1 MAIASWLTPA
11 SKSGMGNK
19 TVGLTASKN
28 PGASRTTI
36 VTVTVSGITK
46 TVNCTQTEQDK
57 FTLKVSSTTLNSA
70 ETAITNIGECSIG
83 SASNAGVA
91 TGTYYRDTSQTITA
105 KAAPTGYNFIG
116 WYEGSNLISSSLQV
130 SVTMSANR
138 TLVAKYQIKSYVVN
152 AVSDDTT
159 KGIVSP
165 AGQTV
170 EHGKNATVT
179 ANRKTGYKFDGWYN
193 GNTKV
198 TSTNPYTFAP
208 TANITLTAK
217 WAINTVSDTIKISPS
232 GGGTVSPNPVTG
244 QENTIIS
251 VTATPATGYNF
262 KHWRYNDSSASGG
275 YSESTTNPLR
285 VTITG
290 KRDITAVFELK
301 SYTVTWN
308 ANGGTVSPASTTK
321 THGST
326 LGTLPTPTRAST
338 AEYSYTFAGWFTAT
352 SGGTQ
357 ISSTTTVTGNVT
369 YYAHWTATKRSYT
382 ATFNGNGGSTPSPSS
397 ITKEYNTALGTLPTC
412 TRTGYTFLGWYT
424 ASSGGTKISTTT
436 VVTKDITYYAQWSIN
451 SYTLTFNPNG
461 GTVTPTSKDLEY
473 NSVYGTLPTPTR
485 ASNAQYT
492 YTFAGWYTAATGGT
506 QVTAAT
512 KMAAKDTT
520 VYAHWTS
527 NTRSYTVSYQTTY
540 GTLNRTSQSIAYNS
554 KGSCTLTM
562 PNNTA
567 EFTYT
572 FVGWYTAANGGGTKV
587 GSELTLETPAI
598 TGTVTYYAYVT
609 RSTKSYTHTFN
620 ANGGGTV
627 SPATITKA
635 YNTALG
641 TLPTVSRTGYTFV
654 GWFDTSAASGGTQ
667 ATTTT
672 KVTGTKTWYA
682 RWSINSYTFTFNKN
696 GGNTP
701 SATTITKE
709 YNTAIGTLPTC
720 TRSAD
725 NTYTYAFAGW
735 FDTSASSGGTQLTT
749 STKVTS
755 NKTWYARWT
764 PTYKNYTVTWNA
776 NGGTVS
782 PASTTKTHG
791 STLGTLPTPTRAS
804 TAEYSY
810 TFAGWFTAT
819 SGGTQISSTTTV
831 TGNVTYYAHWTA
843 TKRSYTATFNGNG
856 GSTPSPSSIT
866 KEYNTALGTLPT
878 CTRTGYTFLGW
889 YTASSGGT
897 KISTTTVV
905 TKDITYYAQW
915 SINSYTLTFNPN
927 GGTVTPTSKDLEY
940 NSVYGTLPTP
950 TRASNAQ
957 YTYTFAGWYTAAT
970 GGTQVTAATKMA
982 AKDTTVYAHWTSNT
996 RSYTVSYQTTY
1007 GTLNR
1012 TSQSIA
1018 YNSKGSCTLT
1028 MPNNTAEFT
1037 YTFVGWYTAANGG
1050 GTKVGSEL
1058 TLETPAITGTVTY
1071 YAYVTRST
1079 KSYTHTFNAN
1089 GGGTVSPAT
1098 ITKAYNTALGTLPT
1112 VSRTGYT
1119 FVGWFDTSAASGGT
1133 QATTTTKVT
1142 GTKTWYAR
1150 WSINSYTF
1158 TFNKNGGNTPSATT
1172 ITKEY
1177 NTAIGTLPTCT
1188 RSADN
1193 TYTYAFAGWFDTS
1206 ASSGGTQLTT
1216 STKVTS
1222 NKTWYARWTPTY
1234 KNYTVTWNGNGGT
1247 PSKSS
1252 SSFHYNDA
1260 LGTLPTATRT
1270 GYTFKGWST
1279 SKTGTVNVNTT
1290 TKVTANVTY
1299 YAVWTINSYTWTFDA
1314 NGGTGN
1320 TTKKLDY
1327 NATLSTLPTASR
1339 DSTAANNYTFA
1350 GWFDTDA
1357 STGGTQL
1364 TTSTKCTGNKTW
1376 YARWTASTRQYKLT
1390 VTAGTGGT
1398 VSGGGTYNYNASAT
1412 LKATANSGYHFVK
1425 WSDGNTSA
1433 TRTVTVTKNATYTAT
1448 FAQDPYLNLDKTS
1461 LEFEAS
1467 GGTQTVNV
1475 TSNISWTVS

>member
-1 MAIASWLTPA
+1 MTIASWLTPT
-11 SKSGMGNK
+11 SKSGTGNK

-57 FTLKVSSTTLNSA
+57 FTLKVSSTTLNSSG
-70 ETAITNIGECSIG
+70 TAITDIGECSIG
-83 SASNAGVA
+83 STSNTGVS

-130 SVTMSANR
+130 SITMSANR

-159 KGIVSP
+159 KGTVSP
-165 AGQTV
+165 TGQTI

-179 ANRKTGYKFDGWYN
+179 ATRKTGYKLEGWYN
-193 GNTKV
+193 GTTKV
-198 TSTNPYTFAP
+198 SSSNTYTFAP

-217 WAINTVSDTIKISPS
+217 WSVYNITIPVSVSPTGAGTTSPS
-232 GGGTVSPNPVTG
+232 PFTGQEGSYAYITATPVTG
-244 QENTIIS
+244 YEFAYWTDGVDNTHYVNNPQRVRMLS
-251 VTATPATGYNF
+251 VKTLTAYFT
-262 KHWRYNDSSASGG
+262 
-275 YSESTTNPLR
+275 
-285 VTITG
+285 
-290 KRDITAVFELK
+290 LK

-321 THGST
+321 TYGST

-338 AEYSYTFAGWFTAT
+338 AEYSYTFAGWFTAAT
-352 SGGTQ
+352 GGTQ
-357 ISSTTTVTGNVT
+357 ITASTTVTKDVT
-369 YYAHWTATKRSYT
+369 YYAHWTETRRSYT
-382 ATFNGNGGSTPSPSS
+382 ATFNGNGGGTPSPST
-397 ITKEYNTALGTLPTC
+397 ITKEYNTALGILPTC

-461 GTVTPTSKDLEY
+461 GTVTPTSKNLEY

-485 ASNAQYT
+485 ASDAQYT
-492 YTFAGWYTAATGGT
+492 YTFAGWYTAATEGT

-540 GTLNRTSQSIAYNS
+540 GTLNRTSQSVAYNS

-562 PNNTA
+562 PDNTA

-587 GSELTLETPAI
+587 GSKLTLETPAI
-598 TGTVTYYAYVT
+598 KGTVTYYAYVT

-701 SATTITKE
+701 SSTTITKE
-709 YNTAIGTLPTC
+709 YNTAVGTLPTC
-720 TRSAD
+720 TRNAD
-725 NTYTYAFAGW
+725 NTYTYTFAGW

-749 STKVTS
+749 TTKVTS

-764 PTYKNYTVTWNA
+764 STYKNYTVTW
-776 NGGTVS
+776 
-782 PASTTKTHG
+782 
-791 STLGTLPTPTRAS
+791 
-804 TAEYSY
+804 
-810 TFAGWFTAT
+810 
-819 SGGTQISSTTTV
+819 
-831 TGNVTYYAHWTA
+831 
-843 TKRSYTATFNGNG
+843 
-856 GSTPSPSSIT
+856 
-866 KEYNTALGTLPT
+866 
-878 CTRTGYTFLGW
+878 
-889 YTASSGGT
+889 
-897 KISTTTVV
+897 
-905 TKDITYYAQW
+905 D
-915 SINSYTLTFNPN
+915 
-927 GGTVTPTSKDLEY
+927 
-940 NSVYGTLPTP
+940 
-950 TRASNAQ
+950 
-957 YTYTFAGWYTAAT
+957 
-970 GGTQVTAATKMA
+970 
-982 AKDTTVYAHWTSNT
+982 
-996 RSYTVSYQTTY
+996 
-1007 GTLNR
+1007 
-1012 TSQSIA
+1012 
-1018 YNSKGSCTLT
+1018 
-1028 MPNNTAEFT
+1028 
-1037 YTFVGWYTAANGG
+1037 
-1050 GTKVGSEL
+1050 
-1058 TLETPAITGTVTY
+1058 
-1071 YAYVTRST
+1071 
-1079 KSYTHTFNAN
+1079 
-1089 GGGTVSPAT
+1089 
-1098 ITKAYNTALGTLPT
+1098 
-1112 VSRTGYT
+1112 
-1119 FVGWFDTSAASGGT
+1119 
-1133 QATTTTKVT
+1133 
-1142 GTKTWYAR
+1142 
-1150 WSINSYTF
+1150 
-1158 TFNKNGGNTPSATT
+1158 
-1172 ITKEY
+1172 
-1177 NTAIGTLPTCT
+1177 
-1188 RSADN
+1188 
-1193 TYTYAFAGWFDTS
+1193 
-1206 ASSGGTQLTT
+1206 
-1216 STKVTS
+1216 
-1222 NKTWYARWTPTY
+1222 
-1234 KNYTVTWNGNGGT
+1234 GNGGT

-1279 SKTGTVNVNTT
+1279 SKTGTVNVSTT

-1314 NGGTGN
+1314 NGGTGD
-1320 TTKKLDY
+1320 TTKTLNY

-1339 DSTAANNYTFA
+1339 ASTAANNYTFA

-1433 TRTVTVTKNATYTAT
+1433 TRTVTVTKDATYTAT
-1448 FAQDPYLNLDKTS
+1448 FEQDPYLNLDKTS

-1475 TSNISWTVS
+1475 TSNVSWTVS

>member
-11 SKSGMGNK
+11 SKSGTGNK

-36 VTVTVSGITK
+36 VTVTVRGITK

-70 ETAITNIGECSIG
+70 GTTITNIGECSIG

-105 KAAPTGYNFIG
+105 KAAPTGYSFVG

-179 ANRKTGYKFDGWYN
+179 ASRKTGYKFDGWYN
-193 GNTKV
+193 GTTKV
-198 TSTNPYTFAP
+198 TSANPYTFAP

-217 WAINTVSDTIKISPS
+217 WAINTVSDTVKISPS
-232 GGGTVSPNPVTG
+232 GGGTVSPNPITG
-244 QENTIIS
+244 QENTAIS
-251 VTATPATGYNF
+251 TTATPATGYNF
-262 KHWRYNDSSASGG
+262 KHWRYNDSGASGG
-275 YSESTTNPLR
+275 YSESTTNPLKI
-285 VTITG
+285 TITG
-290 KRDITAVFELK
+290 KRDVTAVFELK

-308 ANGGTVSPASTTK
+308 ANGGTVSPASVSK

-326 LGTLPTPTRAST
+326 LGTLPTPTRAAT
-338 AEYSYTFAGWFTAT
+338 KEYSYTFAGWFTAA

-357 ISSTTTVTGNVT
+357 ISSTTTVTRNVT

-397 ITKEYNTALGTLPTC
+397 ITKEYNAALGTLPTC
-412 TRTGYTFLGWYT
+412 SRTGYTFLGWYT

-473 NSVYGTLPTPTR
+473 NSAYGTLPTPTR
-485 ASNAQYT
+485 ASDAQYT

-540 GTLNRTSQSIAYNS
+540 GTLNRTSQSVAYNS

-562 PNNTA
+562 PDNTA

-598 TGTVTYYAYVT
+598 KGTVTYYAYVT

-627 SPATITKA
+627 NPATITKA

-672 KVTGTKTWYA
+672 TVTGTKTWYA
-682 RWSINSYTFTFNKN
+682 RWSINSYTFTFDKN

-701 SATTITKE
+701 SSTTITKE
-709 YNTAIGTLPTC
+709 YNTAVGTLPTC
-720 TRSAD
+720 TRNAN

-749 STKVTS
+749 TTKVTS

-764 PTYKNYTVTWNA
+764 A
-776 NGGTVS
+776 
-782 PASTTKTHG
+782 
-791 STLGTLPTPTRAS
+791 
-804 TAEYSY
+804 
-810 TFAGWFTAT
+810 
-819 SGGTQISSTTTV
+819 
-831 TGNVTYYAHWTA
+831 
-843 TKRSYTATFNGNG
+843 
-856 GSTPSPSSIT
+856 
-866 KEYNTALGTLPT
+866 
-878 CTRTGYTFLGW
+878 
-889 YTASSGGT
+889 
-897 KISTTTVV
+897 
-905 TKDITYYAQW
+905 
-915 SINSYTLTFNPN
+915 
-927 GGTVTPTSKDLEY
+927 
-940 NSVYGTLPTP
+940 
-950 TRASNAQ
+950 
-957 YTYTFAGWYTAAT
+957 
-970 GGTQVTAATKMA
+970 
-982 AKDTTVYAHWTSNT
+982 
-996 RSYTVSYQTTY
+996 
-1007 GTLNR
+1007 
-1012 TSQSIA
+1012 
-1018 YNSKGSCTLT
+1018 
-1028 MPNNTAEFT
+1028 
-1037 YTFVGWYTAANGG
+1037 
-1050 GTKVGSEL
+1050 
-1058 TLETPAITGTVTY
+1058 
-1071 YAYVTRST
+1071 
-1079 KSYTHTFNAN
+1079 
-1089 GGGTVSPAT
+1089 
-1098 ITKAYNTALGTLPT
+1098 
-1112 VSRTGYT
+1112 
-1119 FVGWFDTSAASGGT
+1119 
-1133 QATTTTKVT
+1133 
-1142 GTKTWYAR
+1142 
-1150 WSINSYTF
+1150 
-1158 TFNKNGGNTPSATT
+1158 
-1172 ITKEY
+1172 
-1177 NTAIGTLPTCT
+1177 
-1188 RSADN
+1188 
-1193 TYTYAFAGWFDTS
+1193 
-1206 ASSGGTQLTT
+1206 
-1216 STKVTS
+1216 
-1222 NKTWYARWTPTY
+1222 TY

-1252 SSFHYNDA
+1252 SSFHYNDT

-1279 SKTGTVNVNTT
+1279 SKTGTVNVSTT
-1290 TKVTANVTY
+1290 TKVTANVIY

-1314 NGGTGN
+1314 NGGTGD
-1320 TTKKLDY
+1320 TTKTLNY

-1339 DSTAANNYTFA
+1339 ASTAANNYTFA

-1425 WSDGNTSA
+1425 WSDGNTNAS
-1433 TRTVTVTKNATYTAT
+1433 RTVIVTGNATYTAM
-1448 FAQDPYLNLDKTS
+1448 FEQDPYLNLDKTS
-1461 LEFEAS
+1461 LTFEAA
-1467 GGTQTVNV
+1467 GGTQTVKV
-1475 TSNISWTVS
+1475 TSNVNWTVS

>member
-1 MAIASWLTPA
+1 MAIASWLTLA
-11 SKSGMGNK
+11 SKSGTGNK
-19 TVGLTASKN
+19 TVNLTASKN
-28 PGASRTTI
+28 PGVSRTTI

-70 ETAITNIGECSIG
+70 GTEITNIGECSIG
-83 SASNAGVA
+83 STSSAGVS

-105 KAAPTGYNFIG
+105 KAAPTGYSFVG

-179 ANRKTGYKFDGWYN
+179 AKRKTGYKFDGWYN
-193 GNTKV
+193 GTTKV
-198 TSTNPYTFAP
+198 TSANPYTFAP

-232 GGGTVSPNPVTG
+232 GGGTVSPNPITG
-244 QENTIIS
+244 QENTAIS
-251 VTATPATGYNF
+251 TTATPATGYNF
-262 KHWRYNDSSASGG
+262 KCWRYNNSSVSGG
-275 YSESTTNPLR
+275 YSESTTNPLKIT
-285 VTITG
+285 VTG
-290 KRDITAVFELK
+290 KRDVTAVFELK
-301 SYTVTWN
+301 SYTITWN
-308 ANGGTVSPASTTK
+308 ANGGTVSPASVSK

-326 LGTLPTPTRAST
+326 LGALPTPTRAAT
-338 AEYSYTFAGWFTAT
+338 AEYSYTFAGWFTAA

-357 ISSTTTVTGNVT
+357 ISTTTTVTGNVT

-382 ATFNGNGGSTPSPSS
+382 VTFNGNGGGTPSPST
-397 ITKEYNTALGTLPTC
+397 ITKKYNVALGTLPTC
-412 TRTGYTFLGWYT
+412 TRTGYTLLGWYT

-461 GTVTPTSKDLEY
+461 GTVTLTSKDLEY
-473 NSVYGTLPTPTR
+473 NSAYGTLPTPTR
-485 ASNAQYT
+485 ASDAQYT
-492 YTFAGWYTAATGGT
+492 YTFAGWYTAATEGT
-506 QVTAAT
+506 QVTAVT

-540 GTLNRTSQSIAYNS
+540 GTLNKTSQSVAYNS

-562 PNNTA
+562 PDNTA

-598 TGTVTYYAYVT
+598 KGTVTYYAYVT

-667 ATTTT
+667 ATTAT

-682 RWSINSYTFTFNKN
+682 RWSINSYTFTFDKN

-701 SATTITKE
+701 STTTITKE
-709 YNTAIGTLPTC
+709 YNTSVGTLPTC
-720 TRSAD
+720 TRNAD

-749 STKVTS
+749 STKVIS

-764 PTYKNYTVTWNA
+764 PTYKNYTVTW
-776 NGGTVS
+776 
-782 PASTTKTHG
+782 
-791 STLGTLPTPTRAS
+791 
-804 TAEYSY
+804 
-810 TFAGWFTAT
+810 
-819 SGGTQISSTTTV
+819 
-831 TGNVTYYAHWTA
+831 
-843 TKRSYTATFNGNG
+843 
-856 GSTPSPSSIT
+856 
-866 KEYNTALGTLPT
+866 
-878 CTRTGYTFLGW
+878 
-889 YTASSGGT
+889 
-897 KISTTTVV
+897 
-905 TKDITYYAQW
+905 D
-915 SINSYTLTFNPN
+915 
-927 GGTVTPTSKDLEY
+927 
-940 NSVYGTLPTP
+940 
-950 TRASNAQ
+950 
-957 YTYTFAGWYTAAT
+957 
-970 GGTQVTAATKMA
+970 
-982 AKDTTVYAHWTSNT
+982 
-996 RSYTVSYQTTY
+996 
-1007 GTLNR
+1007 
-1012 TSQSIA
+1012 
-1018 YNSKGSCTLT
+1018 
-1028 MPNNTAEFT
+1028 
-1037 YTFVGWYTAANGG
+1037 
-1050 GTKVGSEL
+1050 
-1058 TLETPAITGTVTY
+1058 
-1071 YAYVTRST
+1071 
-1079 KSYTHTFNAN
+1079 
-1089 GGGTVSPAT
+1089 
-1098 ITKAYNTALGTLPT
+1098 
-1112 VSRTGYT
+1112 
-1119 FVGWFDTSAASGGT
+1119 
-1133 QATTTTKVT
+1133 
-1142 GTKTWYAR
+1142 
-1150 WSINSYTF
+1150 
-1158 TFNKNGGNTPSATT
+1158 
-1172 ITKEY
+1172 
-1177 NTAIGTLPTCT
+1177 
-1188 RSADN
+1188 
-1193 TYTYAFAGWFDTS
+1193 
-1206 ASSGGTQLTT
+1206 
-1216 STKVTS
+1216 
-1222 NKTWYARWTPTY
+1222 
-1234 KNYTVTWNGNGGT
+1234 GNGGT

-1279 SKTGTVNVNTT
+1279 SKTDTVNVNTT

-1314 NGGTGN
+1314 NGGTGD
-1320 TTKKLDY
+1320 TTKTLNY

-1339 DSTAANNYTFA
+1339 APTAANNYTFA

-1433 TRTVTVTKNATYTAT
+1433 TRTVTVTKDATYTAT
-1448 FAQDPYLNLDKTS
+1448 FEQNPYLNLDKTN

-1475 TSNISWTVS
+1475 TSNVSWTIS

>member
-11 SKSGMGNK
+11 SKSGTGNK
-19 TVGLTASKN
+19 TVNLTASKN

-70 ETAITNIGECSIG
+70 GTEITNIGECSIG
-83 SASNAGVA
+83 STSSAGVS

-105 KAAPTGYNFIG
+105 KAAPTGYSFVG

-159 KGIVSP
+159 KGTVSP
-165 AGQTV
+165 AGQTI

-179 ANRKTGYKFDGWYN
+179 ATRKNGYKLEGWYN
-193 GNTKV
+193 GTTKV
-198 TSTNPYTFAP
+198 SSSATYTFAP

-217 WAINTVSDTIKISPS
+217 WSVYNITIPVNVSPTGAGTTSPS
-232 GGGTVSPNPVTG
+232 PFTG
-244 QENTIIS
+244 QEGSTVNI
-251 VTATPATGYNF
+251 TATPATGYKF
-262 KHWRYNDSSASGG
+262 AYWTDGVDDTHY
-275 YSESTTNPLR
+275 TNNPQSVVMLS
-285 VTITG
+285 VKTL
-290 KRDITAVFELK
+290 TAYFTLK

-308 ANGGTVSPASTTK
+308 ANDGTVSPASTTK

-338 AEYSYTFAGWFTAT
+338 AEYSYTFAGWFTAAT
-352 SGGTQ
+352 GGTQ
-357 ISSTTTVTGNVT
+357 ITASTIVTKDVT

-382 ATFNGNGGSTPSPSS
+382 ATFNGNGGGTPSPST
-397 ITKEYNTALGTLPTC
+397 ITKEYNVALGTLPTC

-473 NSVYGTLPTPTR
+473 NSAYGTLPTPTR
-485 ASNAQYT
+485 ASDAQYT

-540 GTLNRTSQSIAYNS
+540 GTLNKTSQSVAYNS

-562 PNNTA
+562 PDNTA

-572 FVGWYTAANGGGTKV
+572 FVGWYTAANGGGIKV

-682 RWSINSYTFTFNKN
+682 RWSINSYTFTFDAN

-701 SATTITKE
+701 SSTTITKK
-709 YNTAIGTLPTC
+709 YNTAVGTLPTC
-720 TRSAD
+720 TRNAD

-764 PTYKNYTVTWNA
+764 PTYKNYTVTW
-776 NGGTVS
+776 
-782 PASTTKTHG
+782 
-791 STLGTLPTPTRAS
+791 
-804 TAEYSY
+804 
-810 TFAGWFTAT
+810 
-819 SGGTQISSTTTV
+819 
-831 TGNVTYYAHWTA
+831 
-843 TKRSYTATFNGNG
+843 
-856 GSTPSPSSIT
+856 
-866 KEYNTALGTLPT
+866 
-878 CTRTGYTFLGW
+878 
-889 YTASSGGT
+889 
-897 KISTTTVV
+897 
-905 TKDITYYAQW
+905 D
-915 SINSYTLTFNPN
+915 
-927 GGTVTPTSKDLEY
+927 
-940 NSVYGTLPTP
+940 
-950 TRASNAQ
+950 
-957 YTYTFAGWYTAAT
+957 
-970 GGTQVTAATKMA
+970 
-982 AKDTTVYAHWTSNT
+982 
-996 RSYTVSYQTTY
+996 
-1007 GTLNR
+1007 
-1012 TSQSIA
+1012 
-1018 YNSKGSCTLT
+1018 
-1028 MPNNTAEFT
+1028 
-1037 YTFVGWYTAANGG
+1037 
-1050 GTKVGSEL
+1050 
-1058 TLETPAITGTVTY
+1058 
-1071 YAYVTRST
+1071 
-1079 KSYTHTFNAN
+1079 
-1089 GGGTVSPAT
+1089 
-1098 ITKAYNTALGTLPT
+1098 
-1112 VSRTGYT
+1112 
-1119 FVGWFDTSAASGGT
+1119 
-1133 QATTTTKVT
+1133 
-1142 GTKTWYAR
+1142 
-1150 WSINSYTF
+1150 
-1158 TFNKNGGNTPSATT
+1158 
-1172 ITKEY
+1172 
-1177 NTAIGTLPTCT
+1177 
-1188 RSADN
+1188 
-1193 TYTYAFAGWFDTS
+1193 
-1206 ASSGGTQLTT
+1206 
-1216 STKVTS
+1216 
-1222 NKTWYARWTPTY
+1222 
-1234 KNYTVTWNGNGGT
+1234 GNGGT

-1279 SKTGTVNVNTT
+1279 SKTGTVNVSTT

-1314 NGGTGN
+1314 NGGTGD
-1320 TTKKLDY
+1320 TTKTLNY

-1339 DSTAANNYTFA
+1339 ASTAANNYTFA

-1364 TTSTKCTGNKTW
+1364 TTSTKCTSNKTW

-1425 WSDGNTSA
+1425 WSDDNTSA
-1433 TRTVTVTKNATYTAT
+1433 TRTVTVTKDATYTAT
-1448 FAQDPYLNLDKTS
+1448 FEQDPYLNLDKTS

-1475 TSNISWTVS
+1475 TSNVSWTVS

>member
-11 SKSGMGNK
+11 SKSGTGNK

-70 ETAITNIGECSIG
+70 GTAITNIGECSIG

-105 KAAPTGYNFIG
+105 KAAPTGYNFVG

-244 QENTIIS
+244 QENTAIN

-275 YSESTTNPLR
+275 YSESTTNPLK

-308 ANGGTVSPASTTK
+308 ANGGTVSPASVSK

-326 LGTLPTPTRAST
+326 LGTLPTPTRAAT
-338 AEYSYTFAGWFTAT
+338 AEYSYTFAGWFTAA

-382 ATFNGNGGSTPSPSS
+382 VTWNANGGTVSPASVSKTHGSTLGTLPTPTRAATAEYSYTFAGWFTAASGGTQISSTTTVTGNVTYYAHWTATKRSYTVTFNGNGGGTPSPST
-397 ITKEYNTALGTLPTC
+397 ITKEYNVALGTLPTC

-473 NSVYGTLPTPTR
+473 NSAYGTLPTPTR
-485 ASNAQYT
+485 ASDAQYT

-572 FVGWYTAANGGGTKV
+572 FVGWYTVANGGGTKV

-682 RWSINSYTFTFNKN
+682 RWSINSYTFTFDKN

-701 SATTITKE
+701 SSTTITKE
-709 YNTAIGTLPTC
+709 YNTAVGTLPTC

-749 STKVTS
+749 TTKVTS

-764 PTYKNYTVTWNA
+764 PTYKNYTVTW
-776 NGGTVS
+776 
-782 PASTTKTHG
+782 
-791 STLGTLPTPTRAS
+791 
-804 TAEYSY
+804 
-810 TFAGWFTAT
+810 
-819 SGGTQISSTTTV
+819 
-831 TGNVTYYAHWTA
+831 
-843 TKRSYTATFNGNG
+843 
-856 GSTPSPSSIT
+856 
-866 KEYNTALGTLPT
+866 
-878 CTRTGYTFLGW
+878 
-889 YTASSGGT
+889 
-897 KISTTTVV
+897 
-905 TKDITYYAQW
+905 D
-915 SINSYTLTFNPN
+915 
-927 GGTVTPTSKDLEY
+927 
-940 NSVYGTLPTP
+940 
-950 TRASNAQ
+950 
-957 YTYTFAGWYTAAT
+957 
-970 GGTQVTAATKMA
+970 
-982 AKDTTVYAHWTSNT
+982 
-996 RSYTVSYQTTY
+996 
-1007 GTLNR
+1007 
-1012 TSQSIA
+1012 
-1018 YNSKGSCTLT
+1018 
-1028 MPNNTAEFT
+1028 
-1037 YTFVGWYTAANGG
+1037 
-1050 GTKVGSEL
+1050 
-1058 TLETPAITGTVTY
+1058 
-1071 YAYVTRST
+1071 
-1079 KSYTHTFNAN
+1079 
-1089 GGGTVSPAT
+1089 
-1098 ITKAYNTALGTLPT
+1098 
-1112 VSRTGYT
+1112 
-1119 FVGWFDTSAASGGT
+1119 
-1133 QATTTTKVT
+1133 
-1142 GTKTWYAR
+1142 
-1150 WSINSYTF
+1150 
-1158 TFNKNGGNTPSATT
+1158 
-1172 ITKEY
+1172 
-1177 NTAIGTLPTCT
+1177 
-1188 RSADN
+1188 
-1193 TYTYAFAGWFDTS
+1193 
-1206 ASSGGTQLTT
+1206 
-1216 STKVTS
+1216 
-1222 NKTWYARWTPTY
+1222 
-1234 KNYTVTWNGNGGT
+1234 GNGGT

-1270 GYTFKGWST
+1270 GYKFKGWST
-1279 SKTGTVNVNTT
+1279 SKTGTVNVSTT

-1314 NGGTGN
+1314 NGGTGD
-1320 TTKKLDY
+1320 TTKTLNY

-1339 DSTAANNYTFA
+1339 ASTAANNYTFV
-1350 GWFDTDA
+1350 GWFDTDT

-1433 TRTVTVTKNATYTAT
+1433 TRTVTVTKDATYTAT
-1448 FAQDPYLNLDKTS
+1448 FEQDPYLNLDKTS

-1475 TSNISWTVS
+1475 TSNVSWTVS

>member
-11 SKSGMGNK
+11 SKSGTGNK

-46 TVNCTQTEQDK
+46 TINCTQTEQDK
-57 FTLKVSSTTLNSA
+57 FTLKVSSTTLNSSG
-70 ETAITNIGECSIG
+70 TTITNIGECSIG
-83 SASNAGVA
+83 STSSAGVS

-105 KAAPTGYNFIG
+105 KAAPTGYSFVG

-138 TLVAKYQIKSYVVN
+138 TLVAKYQIKTYVVN

-159 KGIVSP
+159 KGTVSP
-165 AGQTV
+165 AGQTI

-179 ANRKTGYKFDGWYN
+179 ASRKTGYKFDGWYN
-193 GNTKV
+193 GTTKV
-198 TSTNPYTFAP
+198 TSANPYTFAP

-217 WAINTVSDTIKISPS
+217 WSVYNITIPVNVSPTGAGTTSPS
-232 GGGTVSPNPVTG
+232 PFTG
-244 QENTIIS
+244 QEGSTVNI
-251 VTATPATGYNF
+251 TATPATGYKF
-262 KHWRYNDSSASGG
+262 AYWTDGVDDTHY
-275 YSESTTNPLR
+275 TNNPQSVVMLS
-285 VTITG
+285 VKTL
-290 KRDITAVFELK
+290 TAYFTLK

-338 AEYSYTFAGWFTAT
+338 AEYSYTFAGWFTAA

-357 ISSTTTVTGNVT
+357 ISSITTVTGNVT

-461 GTVTPTSKDLEY
+461 GTVTPTSKNLEY
-473 NSVYGTLPTPTR
+473 NSAYGTLPTPTR
-485 ASNAQYT
+485 ASDAQYT

-506 QVTAAT
+506 QVTTTT

-520 VYAHWTS
+520 VYAHWTP

-540 GTLNRTSQSIAYNS
+540 GILNRASQSVAYNS

-598 TGTVTYYAYVT
+598 KGTVTYYAYVT

-654 GWFDTSAASGGTQ
+654 GWFDVSAASGGTQ

-682 RWSINSYTFTFNKN
+682 RWSINSYTFTFDKN

-701 SATTITKE
+701 SVTTITKE
-709 YNTAIGTLPTC
+709 YNTAVGTLPTC
-720 TRSAD
+720 TRNAD

-749 STKVTS
+749 ATKVTS

-764 PTYKNYTVTWNA
+764 PTYKNYTVTW
-776 NGGTVS
+776 
-782 PASTTKTHG
+782 
-791 STLGTLPTPTRAS
+791 
-804 TAEYSY
+804 
-810 TFAGWFTAT
+810 
-819 SGGTQISSTTTV
+819 
-831 TGNVTYYAHWTA
+831 
-843 TKRSYTATFNGNG
+843 
-856 GSTPSPSSIT
+856 
-866 KEYNTALGTLPT
+866 
-878 CTRTGYTFLGW
+878 
-889 YTASSGGT
+889 
-897 KISTTTVV
+897 
-905 TKDITYYAQW
+905 D
-915 SINSYTLTFNPN
+915 
-927 GGTVTPTSKDLEY
+927 
-940 NSVYGTLPTP
+940 
-950 TRASNAQ
+950 
-957 YTYTFAGWYTAAT
+957 
-970 GGTQVTAATKMA
+970 
-982 AKDTTVYAHWTSNT
+982 
-996 RSYTVSYQTTY
+996 
-1007 GTLNR
+1007 
-1012 TSQSIA
+1012 
-1018 YNSKGSCTLT
+1018 
-1028 MPNNTAEFT
+1028 
-1037 YTFVGWYTAANGG
+1037 
-1050 GTKVGSEL
+1050 
-1058 TLETPAITGTVTY
+1058 
-1071 YAYVTRST
+1071 
-1079 KSYTHTFNAN
+1079 
-1089 GGGTVSPAT
+1089 
-1098 ITKAYNTALGTLPT
+1098 
-1112 VSRTGYT
+1112 
-1119 FVGWFDTSAASGGT
+1119 
-1133 QATTTTKVT
+1133 
-1142 GTKTWYAR
+1142 
-1150 WSINSYTF
+1150 
-1158 TFNKNGGNTPSATT
+1158 
-1172 ITKEY
+1172 
-1177 NTAIGTLPTCT
+1177 
-1188 RSADN
+1188 
-1193 TYTYAFAGWFDTS
+1193 
-1206 ASSGGTQLTT
+1206 
-1216 STKVTS
+1216 
-1222 NKTWYARWTPTY
+1222 
-1234 KNYTVTWNGNGGT
+1234 GNGGT

-1279 SKTGTVNVNTT
+1279 SKTGTVNVSTT

-1314 NGGTGN
+1314 NGGTGD
-1320 TTKKLDY
+1320 TTKTLNY

-1339 DSTAANNYTFA
+1339 ASTAANNYTFV
-1350 GWFDTDA
+1350 GWFDTDT

-1398 VSGGGTYNYNASAT
+1398 VSGGGTYAYNT
-1412 LKATANSGYHFVK
+1412 KVTIKATANSGYHFVK
-1425 WSDGNTSA
+1425 WSDGNTNA
-1433 TRTVTVTKNATYTAT
+1433 TRTVTVTKDATYTAT
-1448 FAQDPYLNLDKTS
+1448 FEQDPYLNLDKTS

-1475 TSNISWTVS
+1475 TSNVSWTVS

>member
-11 SKSGMGNK
+11 AKSGTGNK

-28 PGASRTTI
+28 AGASRTTI
-36 VTVTVSGITK
+36 VTVSVSGITK
-46 TVNCTQTEQDK
+46 TINCTQVEADK
-57 FTLKVSSTTLNSA
+57 FTIKISALTTNSSGTT
-70 ETAITNIGECSIG
+70 ITNVGDCSIG
-83 SASNAGVA
+83 SSATGGVKE
-91 TGTYYRDTSQTITA
+91 GTYYRDTQVTLTA
-105 KAAPTGYNFIG
+105 KAAPTGYDFVG
-116 WYEGSNLISSSLQV
+116 WYEGSNLVSTSL
-130 SVTMSANR
+130 SFAVTLTANR
-138 TLVAKYQIKSYVVN
+138 TLVAKYKIKSYIVN
-152 AVSDDTT
+152 ATSEDTN
-159 KGIVSP
+159 KGTISP

-170 EHGKNATVT
+170 EHGANATVVAT
-179 ANRKTGYKFDGWYN
+179 PKAAYNFAGWYN
-193 GNTKV
+193 GTTKV
-198 TSTNPYTFAP
+198 SSNASYTFAV
-208 TANITLTAK
+208 TANISLTAK
-217 WAINTVSDTIKISPS
+217 FTIKTFTTTTANST
-232 GGGTVSPNPVTG
+232 GGTA
-244 QENTIIS
+244 S
-251 VTATPATGYNF
+251 VNKSSVEYGGSAIWTATPSTGYNF
-262 KHWRYNDSSASGG
+262 SKWSNN
-275 YSESTTNPLR
+275 STANPLT
-285 VTITG
+285 VSNITVNTH
-290 KRDITAVFELK
+290 ITPVFVLK

-338 AEYSYTFAGWFTAT
+338 AEYSYTFAGWFTAA

-397 ITKEYNTALGTLPTC
+397 ITKEYNTALGTLPIC
-412 TRTGYTFLGWYT
+412 SRTGYTFLGWYT
-424 ASSGGTKISTTT
+424 ASSGGTKISSTTKITGT
-436 VVTKDITYYAQWSIN
+436 VTYYAQWSIN

-473 NSVYGTLPTPTR
+473 NSAYGTLPTPTR

-506 QVTAAT
+506 QVTATT

-520 VYAHWTS
+520 IYAHWTS

-540 GTLNRTSQSIAYNS
+540 GTLNKTSQSIAYNS

-562 PNNTA
+562 PDNTA

-609 RSTKSYTHTFN
+609 RSTRSYTHTFN

-682 RWSINSYTFTFNKN
+682 RWSINSYTFTFDKN

-709 YNTAIGTLPTC
+709 YNTTIGTLPTC

-735 FDTSASSGGTQLTT
+735 FDTSASSGGTKLTT
-749 STKVTS
+749 TTKVTS

-764 PTYKNYTVTWNA
+764 PTYKNYTVTW
-776 NGGTVS
+776 
-782 PASTTKTHG
+782 
-791 STLGTLPTPTRAS
+791 
-804 TAEYSY
+804 
-810 TFAGWFTAT
+810 
-819 SGGTQISSTTTV
+819 
-831 TGNVTYYAHWTA
+831 
-843 TKRSYTATFNGNG
+843 
-856 GSTPSPSSIT
+856 
-866 KEYNTALGTLPT
+866 
-878 CTRTGYTFLGW
+878 
-889 YTASSGGT
+889 
-897 KISTTTVV
+897 
-905 TKDITYYAQW
+905 D
-915 SINSYTLTFNPN
+915 
-927 GGTVTPTSKDLEY
+927 
-940 NSVYGTLPTP
+940 
-950 TRASNAQ
+950 
-957 YTYTFAGWYTAAT
+957 
-970 GGTQVTAATKMA
+970 
-982 AKDTTVYAHWTSNT
+982 
-996 RSYTVSYQTTY
+996 
-1007 GTLNR
+1007 
-1012 TSQSIA
+1012 
-1018 YNSKGSCTLT
+1018 
-1028 MPNNTAEFT
+1028 
-1037 YTFVGWYTAANGG
+1037 
-1050 GTKVGSEL
+1050 
-1058 TLETPAITGTVTY
+1058 
-1071 YAYVTRST
+1071 
-1079 KSYTHTFNAN
+1079 
-1089 GGGTVSPAT
+1089 
-1098 ITKAYNTALGTLPT
+1098 
-1112 VSRTGYT
+1112 
-1119 FVGWFDTSAASGGT
+1119 
-1133 QATTTTKVT
+1133 
-1142 GTKTWYAR
+1142 
-1150 WSINSYTF
+1150 
-1158 TFNKNGGNTPSATT
+1158 
-1172 ITKEY
+1172 
-1177 NTAIGTLPTCT
+1177 
-1188 RSADN
+1188 
-1193 TYTYAFAGWFDTS
+1193 
-1206 ASSGGTQLTT
+1206 
-1216 STKVTS
+1216 
-1222 NKTWYARWTPTY
+1222 
-1234 KNYTVTWNGNGGT
+1234 GNGGT

-1252 SSFHYNDA
+1252 SSFHYNGA

-1299 YAVWTINSYTWTFDA
+1299 YAVWAINSYTWTFDA
-1314 NGGTGN
+1314 NGGTGD
-1320 TTKKLDY
+1320 TTKTLNY

-1339 DSTAANNYTFA
+1339 ASTAANNYTFA

-1425 WSDGNTSA
+1425 WNDGNTSA
-1433 TRTVTVTKNATYTAT
+1433 TRTVIVTKDATYTAT
-1448 FAQDPYLNLDKTS
+1448 FEQDPYLNLDKTS
-1461 LEFEAS
+1461 LKFKAS
-1467 GGTQTVNV
+1467 GGTQTVKV
-1475 TSNISWTVS
+1475 TSNVSWTVS

>member
-11 SKSGMGNK
+11 SKSGTGNK

-57 FTLKVSSTTLNSA
+57 FTLKVSSITLNSTGT
-70 ETAITNIGECSIG
+70 EITNIGECSIG
-83 SASNAGVA
+83 STSSAGVS

-179 ANRKTGYKFDGWYN
+179 ASRKTGYKFDGWYN
-193 GNTKV
+193 GSTKV

-232 GGGTVSPNPVTG
+232 GGGTVSPNPIIG
-244 QENTIIS
+244 QENTAIS
-251 VTATPATGYNF
+251 TTATPATGYNF
-262 KHWRYNDSSASGG
+262 KHWRYNNSSASGG
-275 YSESTTNPLR
+275 YSESTTNPLKIT
-285 VTITG
+285 VTG
-290 KRDITAVFELK
+290 KRNVTAVFELK

-308 ANGGTVSPASTTK
+308 ANGGTVSPASVSK

-326 LGTLPTPTRAST
+326 LGTLPTPTRAAT
-338 AEYSYTFAGWFTAT
+338 AEYSYTFAGWFTAA

-397 ITKEYNTALGTLPTC
+397 ITKEYNAALGTLPTC
-412 TRTGYTFLGWYT
+412 SRTGYTFLGWYT

-473 NSVYGTLPTPTR
+473 NSAYGTLPTPTR
-485 ASNAQYT
+485 ASDAQYT

-562 PNNTA
+562 PDNTA

-598 TGTVTYYAYVT
+598 KGTVTYYAYVT

-627 SPATITKA
+627 NPATITKA

-682 RWSINSYTFTFNKN
+682 RWSINSYTFTFDKN

-701 SATTITKE
+701 SATTITKK
-709 YNTAIGTLPTC
+709 YNTAVGTLPTC
-720 TRSAD
+720 TRNAD

-749 STKVTS
+749 TTKVIS

-764 PTYKNYTVTWNA
+764 PTYKNYTVTW
-776 NGGTVS
+776 
-782 PASTTKTHG
+782 
-791 STLGTLPTPTRAS
+791 
-804 TAEYSY
+804 
-810 TFAGWFTAT
+810 
-819 SGGTQISSTTTV
+819 
-831 TGNVTYYAHWTA
+831 
-843 TKRSYTATFNGNG
+843 
-856 GSTPSPSSIT
+856 
-866 KEYNTALGTLPT
+866 
-878 CTRTGYTFLGW
+878 
-889 YTASSGGT
+889 
-897 KISTTTVV
+897 
-905 TKDITYYAQW
+905 D
-915 SINSYTLTFNPN
+915 
-927 GGTVTPTSKDLEY
+927 
-940 NSVYGTLPTP
+940 
-950 TRASNAQ
+950 
-957 YTYTFAGWYTAAT
+957 
-970 GGTQVTAATKMA
+970 
-982 AKDTTVYAHWTSNT
+982 
-996 RSYTVSYQTTY
+996 
-1007 GTLNR
+1007 
-1012 TSQSIA
+1012 
-1018 YNSKGSCTLT
+1018 
-1028 MPNNTAEFT
+1028 
-1037 YTFVGWYTAANGG
+1037 
-1050 GTKVGSEL
+1050 
-1058 TLETPAITGTVTY
+1058 
-1071 YAYVTRST
+1071 
-1079 KSYTHTFNAN
+1079 
-1089 GGGTVSPAT
+1089 
-1098 ITKAYNTALGTLPT
+1098 
-1112 VSRTGYT
+1112 
-1119 FVGWFDTSAASGGT
+1119 
-1133 QATTTTKVT
+1133 
-1142 GTKTWYAR
+1142 
-1150 WSINSYTF
+1150 
-1158 TFNKNGGNTPSATT
+1158 
-1172 ITKEY
+1172 
-1177 NTAIGTLPTCT
+1177 
-1188 RSADN
+1188 
-1193 TYTYAFAGWFDTS
+1193 
-1206 ASSGGTQLTT
+1206 
-1216 STKVTS
+1216 
-1222 NKTWYARWTPTY
+1222 
-1234 KNYTVTWNGNGGT
+1234 GNGGT

-1279 SKTGTVNVNTT
+1279 SKTGTVNVSTT

-1314 NGGTGN
+1314 NGGTGD
-1320 TTKKLDY
+1320 TTKTLNY

-1339 DSTAANNYTFA
+1339 ASTAANNYTFA

-1364 TTSTKCTGNKTW
+1364 TTSTKCTSNKTW

-1433 TRTVTVTKNATYTAT
+1433 TRTVTVTKDATYTAT
-1448 FAQDPYLNLDKTS
+1448 FEQDPYLNLDKTS

-1475 TSNISWTVS
+1475 TSNVSWTVS

>member
-11 SKSGMGNK
+11 SKSGTGNK
-19 TVGLTASKN
+19 TVNLTASKN

-36 VTVTVSGITK
+36 VTVTASGITK

-70 ETAITNIGECSIG
+70 GTEITNIGECSIG
-83 SASNAGVA
+83 SASNVGVA

-105 KAAPTGYNFIG
+105 KAAPTGYSFVG

-138 TLVAKYQIKSYVVN
+138 TLVARYQIKTYVVN

-159 KGIVSP
+159 KGTVSP

-179 ANRKTGYKFDGWYN
+179 ATRKTGYIFKGWYN
-193 GNTKV
+193 GTTKV
-198 TSTNPYTFAP
+198 TNTNPYTFAP
-208 TANITLTAK
+208 TDNITLTAK
-217 WAINTVSDTIKISPS
+217 WSIYNISNTIKISPS
-232 GGGTVSPNPVTG
+232 SGGTVSPNPFVG
-244 QENTIIS
+244 QENAKIYI
-251 VTATPATGYNF
+251 TATSATGYHF
-262 KHWRYNDSSASGG
+262 KQWSYNDINSGEM
-275 YSESTTNPLR
+275 YVSTDNPKIFT
-285 VTITG
+285 V
-290 KRDITAVFELK
+290 KANRDITAVFEIN
-301 SYTVTWN
+301 SYTVTWDG
-308 ANGGTVSPASTTK
+308 NGGTVSPASVSK

-326 LGTLPTPTRAST
+326 LDTLPTPTRAAT
-338 AEYSYTFAGWFTAT
+338 AEYSYTFAGWFTAA
-352 SGGTQ
+352 SDGTQ
-357 ISSTTTVTGNVT
+357 ISTTTTVTGDVT
-369 YYAHWTATKRSYT
+369 YYAHWTATRRSYT
-382 ATFNGNGGSTPSPSS
+382 ATFNGNGGGTPSPST
-397 ITKEYNTALGTLPTC
+397 ITKEYNTTLGTLPTC

-473 NSVYGTLPTPTR
+473 NSAYGTLPTPTR
-485 ASNAQYT
+485 ASDAQYT

-540 GTLNRTSQSIAYNS
+540 GTLNRTSQSVAYNS

-562 PNNTA
+562 PDNTA

-627 SPATITKA
+627 SPKTITKA

-654 GWFDTSAASGGTQ
+654 GWFDTSASSGGTQ

-682 RWSINSYTFTFNKN
+682 RWSINSYTFTFDEN

-701 SATTITKE
+701 SSTTITKE
-709 YNTAIGTLPTC
+709 YNTAVGTLPTC
-720 TRSAD
+720 TRNAD

-749 STKVTS
+749 STKV
-755 NKTWYARWT
+755 
-764 PTYKNYTVTWNA
+764 
-776 NGGTVS
+776 
-782 PASTTKTHG
+782 
-791 STLGTLPTPTRAS
+791 
-804 TAEYSY
+804 
-810 TFAGWFTAT
+810 
-819 SGGTQISSTTTV
+819 I
-831 TGNVTYYAHWTA
+831 
-843 TKRSYTATFNGNG
+843 
-856 GSTPSPSSIT
+856 
-866 KEYNTALGTLPT
+866 
-878 CTRTGYTFLGW
+878 
-889 YTASSGGT
+889 
-897 KISTTTVV
+897 
-905 TKDITYYAQW
+905 
-915 SINSYTLTFNPN
+915 
-927 GGTVTPTSKDLEY
+927 
-940 NSVYGTLPTP
+940 
-950 TRASNAQ
+950 
-957 YTYTFAGWYTAAT
+957 
-970 GGTQVTAATKMA
+970 
-982 AKDTTVYAHWTSNT
+982 
-996 RSYTVSYQTTY
+996 
-1007 GTLNR
+1007 
-1012 TSQSIA
+1012 
-1018 YNSKGSCTLT
+1018 
-1028 MPNNTAEFT
+1028 
-1037 YTFVGWYTAANGG
+1037 
-1050 GTKVGSEL
+1050 
-1058 TLETPAITGTVTY
+1058 
-1071 YAYVTRST
+1071 
-1079 KSYTHTFNAN
+1079 
-1089 GGGTVSPAT
+1089 
-1098 ITKAYNTALGTLPT
+1098 
-1112 VSRTGYT
+1112 
-1119 FVGWFDTSAASGGT
+1119 
-1133 QATTTTKVT
+1133 
-1142 GTKTWYAR
+1142 
-1150 WSINSYTF
+1150 
-1158 TFNKNGGNTPSATT
+1158 
-1172 ITKEY
+1172 
-1177 NTAIGTLPTCT
+1177 
-1188 RSADN
+1188 
-1193 TYTYAFAGWFDTS
+1193 
-1206 ASSGGTQLTT
+1206 
-1216 STKVTS
+1216 S

-1279 SKTGTVNVNTT
+1279 SKTGTVNVSTT

-1299 YAVWTINSYTWTFDA
+1299 YVVWTINSYTWTFDA
-1314 NGGTGN
+1314 NGGTGD
-1320 TTKKLDY
+1320 TTKTLDY

-1339 DSTAANNYTFA
+1339 ASTAANNYTFA
-1350 GWFDTDA
+1350 GWFDTNA

-1425 WSDGNTSA
+1425 WSDGNKSA
-1433 TRTVTVTKNATYTAT
+1433 TRTVTVTKDATYTAT
-1448 FAQDPYLNLDKTS
+1448 FEQDPYLNLDKTS

-1475 TSNISWTVS
+1475 TSNVSWTVS

>member
-11 SKSGMGNK
+11 SKSGTGNK
-19 TVGLTASKN
+19 TVNLTASKN

-46 TVNCTQTEQDK
+46 TINCTQTEQDK
-57 FTLKVSSTTLNSA
+57 FTLKVSSTTLNSTGT
-70 ETAITNIGECSIG
+70 EITNIGECSIG
-83 SASNAGVA
+83 SASNVGVNI
-91 TGTYYRDTSQTITA
+91 GTYYRDTSQTITA
-105 KAAPTGYNFIG
+105 KAAPTGYSFIG
-116 WYEGSNLISSSLQV
+116 WYESSNLISSSLQV
-130 SVTMSANR
+130 SITMSANR

-179 ANRKTGYKFDGWYN
+179 ASRKTGYKFDGWYN
-193 GNTKV
+193 GTTKV
-198 TSTNPYTFAP
+198 TSANPYTFAP

-217 WAINTVSDTIKISPS
+217 WAINTVSDTVKISPS
-232 GGGTVSPNPVTG
+232 GGGTVSPNPIIG
-244 QENTIIS
+244 QENTAIS
-251 VTATPATGYNF
+251 TTATPATGYNF
-262 KHWRYNDSSASGG
+262 KHWRYNDSSASEG
-275 YSESTTNPLR
+275 YSESTTNPLKI
-285 VTITG
+285 TITG

-308 ANGGTVSPASTTK
+308 ANGGTVSPASVSK

-326 LGTLPTPTRAST
+326 LGTLPTPTRAAT
-338 AEYSYTFAGWFTAT
+338 AEYSYTFAGWFTAA

-412 TRTGYTFLGWYT
+412 SRTGYTFLGWYT
-424 ASSGGTKISTTT
+424 ASSDGTKISTTT

-461 GTVTPTSKDLEY
+461 GTVTPTSKNFEY
-473 NSVYGTLPTPTR
+473 NSAYGTLPTPTR
-485 ASNAQYT
+485 ASDAQYT

-527 NTRSYTVSYQTTY
+527 NIRSYTVSYQTTY

-562 PNNTA
+562 PDNTA

-587 GSELTLETPAI
+587 GSELILETPAI
-598 TGTVTYYAYVT
+598 KETVTYYAYVT

-682 RWSINSYTFTFNKN
+682 RWSINSYTFTFDKN

-701 SATTITKE
+701 SSTTITKE
-709 YNTAIGTLPTC
+709 YNSAVGTLPTC
-720 TRSAD
+720 TRNAD
-725 NTYTYAFAGW
+725 NTYTYVFAGW

-749 STKVTS
+749 ATKVTS

-764 PTYKNYTVTWNA
+764 STYKNYTVTW
-776 NGGTVS
+776 
-782 PASTTKTHG
+782 
-791 STLGTLPTPTRAS
+791 
-804 TAEYSY
+804 
-810 TFAGWFTAT
+810 
-819 SGGTQISSTTTV
+819 
-831 TGNVTYYAHWTA
+831 
-843 TKRSYTATFNGNG
+843 
-856 GSTPSPSSIT
+856 
-866 KEYNTALGTLPT
+866 
-878 CTRTGYTFLGW
+878 
-889 YTASSGGT
+889 
-897 KISTTTVV
+897 
-905 TKDITYYAQW
+905 D
-915 SINSYTLTFNPN
+915 
-927 GGTVTPTSKDLEY
+927 
-940 NSVYGTLPTP
+940 
-950 TRASNAQ
+950 
-957 YTYTFAGWYTAAT
+957 
-970 GGTQVTAATKMA
+970 
-982 AKDTTVYAHWTSNT
+982 
-996 RSYTVSYQTTY
+996 
-1007 GTLNR
+1007 
-1012 TSQSIA
+1012 
-1018 YNSKGSCTLT
+1018 
-1028 MPNNTAEFT
+1028 
-1037 YTFVGWYTAANGG
+1037 
-1050 GTKVGSEL
+1050 
-1058 TLETPAITGTVTY
+1058 
-1071 YAYVTRST
+1071 
-1079 KSYTHTFNAN
+1079 
-1089 GGGTVSPAT
+1089 
-1098 ITKAYNTALGTLPT
+1098 
-1112 VSRTGYT
+1112 
-1119 FVGWFDTSAASGGT
+1119 
-1133 QATTTTKVT
+1133 
-1142 GTKTWYAR
+1142 
-1150 WSINSYTF
+1150 
-1158 TFNKNGGNTPSATT
+1158 
-1172 ITKEY
+1172 
-1177 NTAIGTLPTCT
+1177 
-1188 RSADN
+1188 
-1193 TYTYAFAGWFDTS
+1193 
-1206 ASSGGTQLTT
+1206 
-1216 STKVTS
+1216 
-1222 NKTWYARWTPTY
+1222 
-1234 KNYTVTWNGNGGT
+1234 GNGGT
-1247 PSKSS
+1247 PSNSS

-1279 SKTGTVNVNTT
+1279 SKTGTVNVSTT

-1299 YAVWTINSYTWTFDA
+1299 YAVWTIDSYTWTFDA
-1314 NGGTGN
+1314 NGGTGD
-1320 TTKKLDY
+1320 TTKTLNY

-1339 DSTAANNYTFA
+1339 ASTAANNYTFA

-1433 TRTVTVTKNATYTAT
+1433 TRTVTVTKDATYTAT
-1448 FAQDPYLNLDKTS
+1448 FEQDPYLNLDKTS
-1461 LEFEAS
+1461 LTFEAD
-1467 GGTQTVNV
+1467 GGTQTVKV
-1475 TSNISWTVS
+1475 TSNVNWTVS